1 MQAIRYL
8 FQQPSDSSIQRNKNA
23 SLSPV
28 VFCFTLFKQVHFVMF
43 IHLPKFL
50 ISAIQAGGFTCRP
63 GVLGCGGDRFEG

>member
-8 FQQPSDSSIQRNKNA
+8 FQQPSDSSIQRKQNA

-28 VFCFTLFKQVHFVMF
+28 VFCFTVFKQVHFVMF

-50 ISAIQAGGFTCRP
+50 ISAIQA
-63 GVLGCGGDRFEG
+63 